1 MYIQIFIL
9 VKAAFL
15 LQVIQGC
22 SLIIKN
28 GQTKQGSYFDETN
41 EKSVNY
47 CNELMDY
54 IGTKL
59 KTFMCGSHWHN
70 ISSHKF
76 R

>member
-47 CNELMDY
+47 CNELTDY

-59 KTFMCGSHWHN
+59 KTFMCGSH
-70 ISSHKF
+70 
-76 R
+76 